1 MSKYLPTIGIECHV
15 QLCTK
20 TKLFSEVD
28 NDARGKEPNSCV
40 SPVCYALPGMLPRL
54 NGEAIKLAI
63 LAGRAMN
70 CEINAH
76 SRFDRKHYFYP
87 DSPKGYQITQFYAP
101 IIGEGYVELPSGE
114 KVRIEHAHLEG
125 DAGKLTHFDTYSLV
139 DLNRVDTP
147 LIEIVS
153 MPDIHSAKDAHDYC
167 KELWRLMCFAGV
179 TYGDLYNGNM
189 RFDVNIS
196 LAEEGSKEL
205 GTRAEVKNLNSFRS
219 VERAVEYEIKRQ
231 TKLLNAGEKVIQE
244 TRGWND
250 AKGETTGQR
259 SKEEAKD
266 YRYMPEPDL
275 PPINLSDEFIAE
287 ESAKLPLMPANYREK
302 FGGVIASDILE
313 VLLDYP
319 SLMLKLKEIDTK
331 FVKSISNLFASVLL
345 AEEKSAEYL
354 NDLPSADDL
363 NELAGMNEK
372 KELSSTA
379 TKEVFLRLFDPQMK
393 GRGSKNIAKELG
405 LIQENDLGALEK
417 IVDAVLAKPET
428 AKAQEDFRAGQEKV
442 LGFLVGQVMKESHG
456 KANPSAVQDILRK
469 KLS

>member
-1 MSKYLPTIGIECHV
+1 MKYYPTIGIECHV
-15 QLCTK
+15 QLSTK

-54 NGEAIKLAI
+54 NGEAIKFAI
-63 LAGRAMN
+63 RAGKAMN
-70 CEINAH
+70 CEINAS

-87 DSPKGYQITQFYAP
+87 DSPKGYQITQFYHP
-101 IIGEGYVELPSGE
+101 IIGAGYVELPSGT
-114 KVRIEHAHLEG
+114 KIRIEHAHLEG
-125 DAGKLTHFDTYSLV
+125 DAGKLTHFDNYSLV

-167 KELWRLMCFAGV
+167 KELWRLMRFAKV

-189 RFDVNIS
+189 RFDVNVSI
-196 LAEEGSKEL
+196 APEGSDKL

-219 VERAVEYEIKRQ
+219 VERAVEYEIARQ
-231 TKLLNAGEKVIQE
+231 TKILEAGEKVVQE
-244 TRGWND
+244 TRGWSD
-250 AKGETTGQR
+250 ATGKTTGQR

-266 YRYMPEPDL
+266 YRYMPEPDI
-275 PPINLSDEFIAE
+275 PPINLSRQFINDEA
-287 ESAKLPLMPANYREK
+287 AKLPMMPSDYREK
-302 FGGVIASDILE
+302 FNGKIPTDILE
-313 VLLDYP
+313 ILLDYP
-319 SLMLKLKEIDTK
+319 ELMEKLNGIDEKHITI
-331 FVKSISNLFASVLL
+331 ISNLFTSVLL

-354 NDLPSADDL
+354 NDLPDVKKLSDL
-363 NELAGMNEK
+363 AEMNEK

-393 GRGSKNIAKELG
+393 GRDTKTIAKELG
-405 LIQENDLGALEK
+405 LIQENDLGALEA

-428 AKAQEDFRAGQEKV
+428 KKAQDDFRNGEEKV
-442 LGFLVGQVMKESHG
+442 IGFLVGQVMKESKG
-456 KANPSAVQDILRK
+456 KANPSAVQQILRD
-469 KLS
+469 KLK